1 MRAQILVMAKAPV
14 PGRVKTRLCPP
25 YDPGQAAAIARAAL
39 SDTLAAVAEV
49 GTERRVLVLSGCYAP
64 PGGWSL
70 VPQRGTGLAERL
82 ACAFADTARPG
93 VASLVVGMDTPHL
106 DPAVLAAAVKAL
118 ADADAVLGPATDG
131 GFWLLGLREP
141 GHAEALRA
149 VPMSV
154 PDTGARAGAALRGRG
169 LRLAYAPP
177 LRDVDTAADAWAV
190 ARAHPHLTF
199 AAAVRDQRA
208 VR

>member
-1 MRAQILVMAKAPV
+1 MCGRRRRSAARFAQPGSAKA
-14 PGRVKTRLCPP
+14 CP
-25 YDPGQAAAIARAAL
+25 REL
-39 SDTLAAVAEV
+39 H
-49 GTERRVLVLSGCYAP
+49 
-64 PGGWSL
+64 
-70 VPQRGTGLAERL
+70 RGI
-82 ACAFADTARPG
+82 
-93 VASLVVGMDTPHL
+93 
-106 DPAVLAAAVKAL
+106 
-118 ADADAVLGPATDG
+118 PATDG

-154 PDTGARAGAALRGRG
+154 PDTGARTAAALRGRG

-199 AAAVRDQRA
+199 AAAVRDRRT